1 MKKDDFFFV
10 KILNFFSFF
19 LLVNSIPKFEDREI
33 EVLTLT
39 LRAQEG
45 DDIPIFTFF
54 CKGMLEKI
62 STVESGLAIFPLE
75 FVICSPSRWRKK
87 RIMPLAP
94 RFTVCAN
101 RSWVIFG
108 NFLRLTLFFPDYF
121 LRHEFRYEKSCG
133 IICEC
138 SGVWVW

>member
-1 MKKDDFFFV
+1 VKKDDFFFV

-54 CKGMLEKI
+54 YKAMLEKI
-62 STVESGLAIFPLE
+62 STAELRSGRVGISDIRARVRHLFTEPLEKETDHSLGSAIHGMCRQVLGNIWKLFASNAVFSGLFFA
-75 FVICSPSRWRKK
+75 SR
-87 RIMPLAP
+87 
-94 RFTVCAN
+94 V
-101 RSWVIFG
+101 
-108 NFLRLTLFFPDYF
+108 
-121 LRHEFRYEKSCG
+121 
-133 IICEC
+133 
-138 SGVWVW
+138 